1 MVDLRNQELDPAD
14 FEVLYHRMLSITEE
28 MGIQYMRCSGSNVL
42 ITGNDAATTIMMDDG
57 ALVSMGPYIVT
68 QGNVLPLIVDSTQ
81 RAFADPGA
89 IREGD
94 AFICNDPYLGAI
106 HQPDFATVA
115 PVHHKGELVAWMG
128 VSGHQLDTG
137 GMDPGGFSVGAVD
150 VYQEGLRMP
159 PVRIIE
165 GHQVREDILA
175 MILNQVRDP
184 LVALDIRGQ
193 FAALN
198 AGRRRFV
205 ALIEEWG
212 VDAVKAVMNRSIS
225 HAREKLRARLQ
236 ELPDGRWREVQYI
249 DHDGHELL
257 IFKIVCTLEKR
268 GDELSF
274 DFSGTSAQARGLI
287 NCTYSGLQAA
297 VLSAVY
303 INLCW
308 DIPWNRGILDCIR
321 ISSPGGTVND
331 CEYPA
336 PCAMAT
342 ISGVIVTIDAAWRCL
357 SHMLLASEKYREETM
372 AVWSGTSMA
381 PIISGTS
388 QHGFPFAAT
397 EMSHFGGGSGAR
409 TYADGVD
416 TGGIVFNTTPNMPN
430 IEDQESEYP
439 LLYLFR
445 RHLTDSGGPGLF
457 RGGMSG
463 ELAYTVHGSP
473 KDDVEG
479 LFAGTGAEMPNA
491 IGLAG
496 GLPGSSIRAVQF
508 TDSDI
513 LARMAAGES
522 AANGLDAIPG
532 HREFLPCKHRRT
544 PIIQGDVWY
553 HNWQGG
559 GGYGDPLLRN
569 PAAVAA
575 DVARGCVSEQSA
587 LNIYGVV
594 PDDDQATER
603 HRDALRK
610 ERLAQAVKPDPG
622 DARITFAG
630 NGKLRYGD
638 VLRVDFDADEVLCY
652 HCGHRHCGPSEN
664 LLEHLGEVL
673 SPLTAAG
680 PVRGEDYDS
689 GRFHIRMLCCLG
701 CGVLVDVQVAR
712 LKAPRGYMQ
721 FGPNL
726 G

>member
-1 MVDLRNQELDPAD
+1 MDDQRNQELDPAD

-68 QGNVLPLIVDSTQ
+68 QGNVLPLIVDST
-81 RAFADPGA
+81 RRVFADAGG

-115 PVHHKGELVAWMG
+115 PVHHEGELVAWLG

-137 GMDPGGFSVGAVD
+137 GMDPGGFSIGAVD

-175 MILNQVRDP
+175 WILNQVRDP
-184 LVALDIRGQ
+184 IVALDVRGQ

-198 AGRRRFV
+198 AGRRQFV

-212 VDAVKAVMNRSIS
+212 VDTVKAVMNRSVS

-249 DHDGHELL
+249 DHDGHEPL
-257 IFKIVCTLEKR
+257 IFEIVCTLTKR
-268 GDELSF
+268 DDELMF
-274 DFSGTSAQARGLI
+274 DFSGTSPQARGLI

-308 DIPWNRGILDCIR
+308 DIPWNRGVLDCIR

-331 CEYPA
+331 CKFPA

-342 ISGVIVTIDAAWRCL
+342 ISGVIVTIDAVWRCL
-357 SHMLLASEKYREETM
+357 SHMLLASEKYRDETM

-388 QHGFPFAAT
+388 QHGFPFTAT

-445 RHLTDSGGPGLF
+445 RHLTDSGGPGRF

-463 ELAYTVHGSP
+463 ELAYTVHGAP

-496 GLPGSSIRAVQF
+496 GMPGAAIRAVQF

-522 AANGLDAIPG
+522 VANGLDAIPG
-532 HREFLPCKHRRT
+532 QREFLPCKHPRT

-575 DVARGCVSEQSA
+575 DVARGCVSKQSA
-587 LNIYGVV
+587 RNIYGVV
-594 PDDDQATER
+594 LGDAPATER

-610 ERLAQAVKPDPG
+610 ARLAQAVKPDLG

-630 NGKLRYGD
+630 NGELRYGD
-638 VLRVDFDADEVLCY
+638 VLHVDFEADEVLC
-652 HCGHRHCGPSEN
+652 HQCGHRHCGPGEN

-673 SPLTAAG
+673 APLTAAG
-680 PVRGEDYDS
+680 PVRGEDYDR
-689 GRFHIRMLCCLG
+689 GRFHIRMLCCLA
-701 CGVLVDVQVAR
+701 CGVLVDVQVA
-712 LKAPRGYMQ
+712 KVGAPRGFMV